1 MIDVYVYAKDS
12 KILGKIVCCDVVR
25 ENENITEKM
34 IREQLRQKLQEFKIP
49 RIFKFVDNSMLQGQV
64 KYHESYE

>member
-1 MIDVYVYAKDS
+1 MIDVYDYAKDS

-25 ENENITEKM
+25 ENESITEKM

-49 RIFKFVDNSMLQGQV
+49 RIFKFVEQLNVTRTGKISRKL
-64 KYHESYE
+64 